1 MHTTTAYH
9 RREALTDNELENLR
23 AALVDEVSRYKIA
36 IAGYNTEKM
45 RQFGEPY
52 MAKLQAKVA
61 DVISLQQQRAS
72 KAD

>member
-23 AALVDEVSRYKIA
+23 AALVDEVSRYKLA
-36 IAGYNTEKM
+36 VAGYSQEKM

-52 MAKLQAKVA
+52 MANLQAKVA
-61 DVISLQQQRAS
+61 DVITLQRQRALR
-72 KAD
+72 AD